1 MKLNVIKNCLVVA
14 FVAANAISYAQTA
27 EEVSTA
33 IKKED
38 YATAKNLCKQWMAKE
53 PKSGDPYFFLGEV
66 YYENEKIDSAT
77 AAYTQG
83 LTVNEDSWLCMTG
96 QIKLLTDK
104 KRDAEATKIA
114 EKVIRK
120 TRNKNAY
127 AFYQVARAYLE
138 GTNPNPDK
146 AIENLTRSL
155 EIDSKVSAYYT
166 LMGDAYLAKKES
178 GKAVSNYEF
187 ASDKNKKDPDNYV
200 KRARIWKNAKIW
212 EEAEKALNT
221 CLAIDANY
229 APAIKELSEVF
240 ARSNQRAKVLPLLKR
255 YNELVGNDYESR
267 MRYVRYLCS
276 YADDSETALTE
287 IAKLQKMKPED
298 AESFRWLAWVNTKAG
313 TKAKAEKADA
323 AKIAEFFK
331 KGAENSQLFFAKKGD
346 RKLYFSDFED
356 HLTSSVELK
365 DYVGAEKIMVDFI
378 KFDST
383 KTEFYDKIAKGYYD
397 DKNFDKAAAMFETK
411 IAKAKGGTQDYAYL
425 GICYMNVNPKNYPKA
440 DAAFA
445 KAGELNEKYVYAFAQ
460 RAKIAE
466 LQDPELTTGGAK
478 VHHEKVIA
486 VASADA
492 VKNKKELFNAHKYL
506 GYYNLKIGN
515 DQTASLASFQKA
527 AELDPT
533 NAEVLENIA
542 KFQGGSTATPIAPVT
557 PKN

>member
-1 MKLNVIKNCLVVA
+1 MKLNVFKNCLVLA
-14 FVAANAISYAQTA
+14 FIASTAITYAQTA
-27 EEVSTA
+27 EEITTA

-38 YATAKNLCKQWMAKE
+38 YKTAKNLCKQWMAKD

-66 YYENEKIDSAT
+66 YYENEKLDSAS

-83 LTVNEDSWLCMTG
+83 LVVNEDSWLCMTG

-104 KRDAEATKIA
+104 KRDAEATKLSD
-114 EKVIRK
+114 KVIRK

-138 GTNPNPDK
+138 GANPNPDK

-155 EIDSKVSAYYT
+155 EIDSKVSNYYT
-166 LMGDAYLAKKES
+166 LMGDAFLAKKES

-212 EEAEKALNT
+212 EEAEKALNA
-221 CLAIDANY
+221 CLTIDANY
-229 APAIKELSEVF
+229 APAIKELSEVY
-240 ARSNQRAKVLPLLKR
+240 ARSNQRAKVIPLLKR
-255 YNELVGNDYESR
+255 YNELVGTDYDAR

-287 IAKLQKMKPED
+287 IAKLQAMKPAD
-298 AESFRWLAWVNTKAG
+298 AESFRWLAWVNTKSG
-313 TKAKAEKADA
+313 VKAKAEKADA
-323 AKIAEFFK
+323 AKITEFFK
-331 KGAENSQLFFAKKGD
+331 KGAENSQLFFDKKGE
-346 RKLYFSDFED
+346 RKLYFSDFEN
-356 HLTSSVELK
+356 HLTSAIELK
-365 DYVGAEKIMVDFI
+365 DYVTAEKVMANFI
-378 KFDST
+378 AFDST

-397 DKNFDKAAAMFETK
+397 DRNYEKAAASFETK
-411 IAKAKGGTQDYAYL
+411 ITKAKGGTQDYAYL
-425 GICYMNVNPKNYPKA
+425 GICYMNLKNYPKA

-445 KAGELNEKYVYAFAQ
+445 KAGELNDKYVYAFAQ

-478 VHHEKVIA
+478 IHHEKVIA
-486 VASADA
+486 LASGDA
-492 VKNKKELFNAHKYL
+492 AKNKKELVNAYKYL
-506 GYYNLKIGN
+506 GYYYVKLGN
-515 DQTASLASFQKA
+515 DNAASLVNFQKA

-533 NAEVLENIA
+533 NTEVLDNIA
-542 KFQGGSTATPIAPVT
+542 KFQAASTVPVT

>member
-1 MKLNVIKNCLVVA
+1 MKLNVIKNCLVLA
-14 FVAANAISYAQTA
+14 FVASTVITYAQTA
-27 EEVSTA
+27 EEVATA

-38 YATAKNLCKQWMAKE
+38 FATAKNLCKQWMAKE
-53 PKSGDPYFFLGEV
+53 PKSGDPYFFLGEI
-66 YYENEKIDSAT
+66 YYENEKTDSAS

-83 LTVNEDSWLCMTG
+83 LVLNEDSWLCMTG

-104 KRDAEATKIA
+104 KRDAEATKLA

-187 ASDKNKKDPDNYV
+187 ASDRNKKDPDNYV
-200 KRARIWKNAKIW
+200 KRARIWKSAKIW

-221 CLAIDANY
+221 CLTIDPNY
-229 APAIKELSEVF
+229 APAIKELSEVY

-255 YNELVGNDYESR
+255 YNELVGNDYDSR

-276 YADDSETALTE
+276 YADDSETALGE
-287 IAKLQKMKPED
+287 IAKLQQMKPAD
-298 AESFRWLAWVNTKAG
+298 AESYRWLAWVYTKAG

-323 AKIAEFFK
+323 AKVAESFK
-331 KGAENSQLFFAKKGD
+331 KGAENSQIFFDKKGD

-356 HLTSSVELK
+356 YLTSSVELK
-365 DYVGAEKIMVDFI
+365 DYATAEKVMANFI
-378 KFDST
+378 AFDST
-383 KTEFYDKIAKGYYD
+383 KTDFYDKIAKGYYD
-397 DKNFDKAAAMFETK
+397 DRNFEKSAAVFETK

-425 GICYMNVNPKNYPKA
+425 GICYINLKNYAKA

-478 VHHEKVIA
+478 IHHEKVIA
-486 VASADA
+486 VASSDA
-492 VKNKKELFNAHKYL
+492 AKNKKELFNAYKYL
-506 GYYNLKIGN
+506 GYYNLKLGN

-533 NAEVLENIA
+533 NTEVLENIA
-542 KFQGGSTATPIAPVT
+542 KFQGGATATPIAPIT